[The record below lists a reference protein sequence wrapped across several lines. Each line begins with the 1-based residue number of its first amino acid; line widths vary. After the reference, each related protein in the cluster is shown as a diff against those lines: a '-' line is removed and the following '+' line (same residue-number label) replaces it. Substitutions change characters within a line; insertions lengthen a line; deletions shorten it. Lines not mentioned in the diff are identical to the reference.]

1 VGRRPAWPEIEDLH
15 RDVKAL
21 GLIILEEGEASGL
34 PHGPHHQQC
43 RQGAEP
49 EERGG
54 VPQALERHLGG
65 PPGLMK
71 IFKLL

>member
-1 VGRRPAWPEIEDLH
+1 VRRRPAWPEIEDLH

-34 PHGPHHQQC
+34 PHDLHYQQS
-43 RQGAEP
+43 RQRAKP

-54 VPQALERHLGG
+54 VPHVLERHLGG

-71 IFKLL
+71 IFKLR

>member
-1 VGRRPAWPEIEDLH
+1 VRRRPAWPEIEDLH

-34 PHGPHHQQC
+34 PHDLHHQQS
-43 RQGAEP
+43 RQRVEP

-54 VPQALERHLGG
+54 VPHVLERHLGG

-71 IFKLL
+71 IFKLR